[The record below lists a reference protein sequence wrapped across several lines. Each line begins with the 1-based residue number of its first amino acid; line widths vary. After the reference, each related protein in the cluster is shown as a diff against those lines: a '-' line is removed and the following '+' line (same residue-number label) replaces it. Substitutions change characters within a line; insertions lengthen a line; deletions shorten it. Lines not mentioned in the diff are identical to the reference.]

1 MSYLDTYRK
10 RLKASGSNPTDGIIH
25 ASKQTVKN
33 NFSNSLFSELVLI
46 DDIKHEVIIT
56 QEKNNEDKKILLKP
70 DTRINI
76 GSVVEIKGLSY
87 LTMDFLGDGINE
99 IYPTATLKLCNSS
112 FPIASNE
119 TSVLIGYNEFDEPI
133 YEETITEVTTP
144 CVISSTIQSDKTT
157 EAINLPDGQIEI
169 TIPYSE
175 SEHIVEGKE
184 FNMYNTT
191 YQIIGIDYT
200 KSLNQS
206 GLLIIKGKRV

>member
-1 MSYLDTYRK
+1 MVKKMKDYSNYHNLNTNDKITHDGLLILEQSLDGFSGTDVIINNVTQTRVLIYEKWDSNSETKKIIGRIEDIERGHLLKIGELNWLITTLPEDNKIYRK
-10 RLKASGSNPTDGIIH
+10 A
-25 ASKQTVKN
+25 
-33 NFSNSLFSELVLI
+33 
-46 DDIKHEVIIT
+46 
-56 QEKNNEDKKILLKP
+56 
-70 DTRINI
+70 
-76 GSVVEIKGLSY
+76 EI
-87 LTMDFLGDGINE
+87 
-99 IYPTATLKLCNSS
+99 KLCNST
-112 FPIASNE
+112 FPIDFNK

-133 YEETITEVTTP
+133 YDETITEVTTP
-144 CVISSTIQSDKTT
+144 CVVSSTIQSDKTT

-175 SEHIVEGKE
+175 SEYIVEGKE